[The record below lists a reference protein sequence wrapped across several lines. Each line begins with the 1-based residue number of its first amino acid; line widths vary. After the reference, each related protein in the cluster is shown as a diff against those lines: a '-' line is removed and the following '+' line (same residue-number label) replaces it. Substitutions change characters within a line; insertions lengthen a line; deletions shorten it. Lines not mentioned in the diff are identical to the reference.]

1 MCKLNIPNKHFLK
14 IFFFCICYHF
24 YLILISPKIPSPPK
38 KTQTQKSSLKKGEER
53 RREERRE
60 KKGSNQSCIILER
73 MVGVPTLFFPVRL

>member
-1 MCKLNIPNKHFLK
+1 MCKLNIPNKHFLN
-14 IFFFCICYHF
+14 IFLL
-24 YLILISPKIPSPPK
+24 YLLSFLFNTYFSQNPLPPQK

-53 RREERRE
+53 RGVGGR